1 MTYHSNLDVFFSVAE
16 ESYSTMKEATAAGR
30 RPNPSGSGHII
41 SWDVNR
47 TSFKHACITVAF
59 AAMYFEALIYLLVL
73 RDFGEEEAIKIDRML
88 YEARLEKIGVT
99 DSDLLTSA
107 RQFREARKGLIHEKA
122 IDLNQPTLP
131 LPKYAQTMADDAMQ
145 FITDLRAQLLAA

>member
-16 ESYSTMKEATAAGR
+16 ESYSTMKDATAAGR
-30 RPNPSGSGHII
+30 RPNPDGSGYIL
-41 SWDVNR
+41 SWDVTR

-59 AAMYFEALIYLLVL
+59 AAMYFEALIYLLAL
-73 RDFGEEEAIKIDRML
+73 RDLGKEEAIKIDRML

-99 DSDLLTSA
+99 DPDLLIRA
-107 RQFREARKGLIHEKA
+107 RQFREARKELIHEKA

-131 LPKYAQTMADDAMQ
+131 PPRYAQKMADDAMQ
-145 FITDLRAQLLAA
+145 FITDLRAHLLAA